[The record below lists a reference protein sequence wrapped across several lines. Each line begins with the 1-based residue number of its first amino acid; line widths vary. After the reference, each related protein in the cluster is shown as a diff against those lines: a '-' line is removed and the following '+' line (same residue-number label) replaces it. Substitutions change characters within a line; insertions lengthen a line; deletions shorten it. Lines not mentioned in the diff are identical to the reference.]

1 MFLRQVGQAL
11 LLKGLGRILL
21 HVKNNTGTAA
31 KRLGVSGEAHGERAT
46 GRGLPNVH
54 VIVVVL
60 LLVSASPFSAEGEG
74 EKIAGSDAQ
83 LWPTSCTYA
92 SADYVSLFSACAL
105 VLVRLLLTLRCCPRV
120 LVLPRCVLYVRLV
133 CCCGCVHLHEVEAC
147 GNNKLCCLAV
157 LFCTEWSHGSVVGK
171 TTTQQY
177 VMYSIILSYYR
188 YMLSGVRYSTLHTA
202 RDPAYDTV

>member
-1 MFLRQVGQAL
+1 M
-11 LLKGLGRILL
+11 
-21 HVKNNTGTAA
+21 
-31 KRLGVSGEAHGERAT
+31 
-46 GRGLPNVH
+46 H

-60 LLVSASPFSAEGEG
+60 QLVSASPFSAEGEG

-83 LWPTSCTYA
+83 LWPTSSCAYA

-157 LFCTEWSHGSVVGK
+157 LFCTEWSHGSVVVK
-171 TTTQQY
+171 TTTQHHPPSSQTENGDCIAS
-177 VMYSIILSYYR
+177 VASITPLLPLGR
-188 YMLSGVRYSTLHTA
+188 LQRATFHGPQCCHPFCFH
-202 RDPAYDTV
+202 DPPSRCVSSSHHPYESL